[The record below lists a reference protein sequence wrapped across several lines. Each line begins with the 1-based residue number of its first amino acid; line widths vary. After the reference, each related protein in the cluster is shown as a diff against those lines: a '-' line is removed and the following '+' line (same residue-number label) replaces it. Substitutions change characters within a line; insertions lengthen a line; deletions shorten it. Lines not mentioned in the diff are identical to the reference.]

1 MELLNFLSQY
11 LHIDN
16 IKKSWRTTII
26 GLMLIAGGFVS
37 KFVPIAGQIT
47 SWNEVILAVSF
58 GVLLCFS
65 NVKAIPNNPT
75 DNSITTE

>member
-1 MELLNFLSQY
+1 MEIITFITQY

-16 IKKSWRTTII
+16 ITKSWKTTLIGLALII
-26 GLMLIAGGFVS
+26 GGFIS

-47 SWNEVILAVSF
+47 SWNEVILAVLF

-65 NVKAIPNNPT
+65 GAPKQPPQIL
-75 DNSITTE
+75 TTE

>member
-1 MELLNFLSQY
+1 MEILNFITQY

-16 IKKSWRTTII
+16 ITKSWRTTII

-37 KFVPIAGQIT
+37 KFLPIAGQVT
-47 SWNEVILAVSF
+47 SWNEAILAVVF

-65 NVKAIPNNPT
+65 GSPQTPKGGLNT
-75 DNSITTE
+75 ITTE